1 MLLKSL
7 TLFIL
12 FQISG
17 ILWYPMPGSTTL
29 IRTTTL
35 RATTDGQPCTCPTY
49 TVLFDPAKLGNNS
62 PRSAT
67 NPPIT
72 IRSLQLN
79 RATTRSKHDSPDRPF
94 HHSQLAQSTIPPI
107 DHSTFN
113 TQRAPSQPPQLLIGF
128 WIPFPPRCLFIL
140 FPPCGLFK
148 L

>member
-1 MLLKSL
+1 MQDHLEIFLTMLKDSNL
-7 TLFIL
+7 THLDSDF
-12 FQISG
+12 SG
-17 ILWYPMPGSTTL
+17 ILWYPMPGPTTL

-79 RATTRSKHDSPDRPF
+79 RATTRSKHDSPNRPL
-94 HHSQLAQSTIPPI
+94 HHSQLDYNNSPG
-107 DHSTFN
+107 HSAAV
-113 TQRAPSQPPQLLIGF
+113 RLLIGLH
-128 WIPFPPRCLFIL
+128 FPS
-140 FPPCGLFK
+140 
-148 L
+148 